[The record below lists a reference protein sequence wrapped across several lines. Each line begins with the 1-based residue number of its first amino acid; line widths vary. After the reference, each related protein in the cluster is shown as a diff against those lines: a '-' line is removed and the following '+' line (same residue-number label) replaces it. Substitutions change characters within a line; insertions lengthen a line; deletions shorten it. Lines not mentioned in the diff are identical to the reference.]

1 MLIYVYNN
9 MFAGLYLIKESID
22 PIDLSAIQLVRKDK
36 SIQSYTYKYV
46 FHRYCGEQEMSFIM

>member
-1 MLIYVYNN
+1 